1 MLEAATRYS
10 KYGSRVVS
18 VKTYMSLM
26 AVSGNMQQLN
36 DEVSTLLHNLT
47 VGFTYL
53 QS

>member
-1 MLEAATRYS
+1 MLVAATRYS

-18 VKTYMSLM
+18 VKTYMSLPY
-26 AVSGNMQQLN
+26 GRIWNMQLN
-36 DEVSTLLHNLT
+36 DEVSTLLHDLT